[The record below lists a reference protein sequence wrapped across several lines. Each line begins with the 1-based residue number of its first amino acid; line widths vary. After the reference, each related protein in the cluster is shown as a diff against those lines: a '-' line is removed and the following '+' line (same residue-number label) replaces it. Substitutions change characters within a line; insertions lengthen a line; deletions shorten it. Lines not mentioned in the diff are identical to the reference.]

1 MREKLLK
8 NFSLYVLRNVIKMS
22 NVVVVLAVNISDQQ
36 RIEEIKKEI
45 KEKLV
50 TSDMKEEEIGFGIK
64 RLKIAVMA
72 NDEEGSNIEDVL
84 LSINGISSVETVSV
98 TRL

>member
-1 MREKLLK
+1 MQSD
-8 NFSLYVLRNVIKMS
+8 NMA
-22 NVVVVLAVNISDQQ
+22 NVVVILDVNISDQD

-45 KEKLV
+45 KEKLAV
-50 TSDMKEEEIGFGIK
+50 SDMREEEIGFGIK

-84 LSINGISSVETVSV
+84 LSIEGISSVETVAV
-98 TRL
+98 TRV

>member
-1 MREKLLK
+1 MQSD
-8 NFSLYVLRNVIKMS
+8 NMA
-22 NVVVVLAVNISDQQ
+22 NVVVILDVNISDQD

-45 KEKLV
+45 KGKLAV
-50 TSDMKEEEIGFGIK
+50 SDMREEEIGFGIK

-84 LSINGISSVETVSV
+84 LSIEGISSVETVAV
-98 TRL
+98 TRV

>member
-1 MREKLLK
+1 MQSG
-8 NFSLYVLRNVIKMS
+8 NMA
-22 NVVVVLAVNISDQQ
+22 NVVVILDVNISDQD

-45 KEKLV
+45 KEKLAV
-50 TSDMKEEEIGFGIK
+50 SDMREEEIGFGIK

-84 LSINGISSVETVSV
+84 LSIEGISSVETVAV
-98 TRL
+98 TRV